1 MNSNSRFP
9 TPRFP
14 IRQFVSR
21 CGFTLVEL
29 LVVIL
34 ILLILAAL
42 AFSLTTRMRAQA
54 VMTTDISR
62 LKEIGT
68 LLGLFEADNNGC
80 FPCEKDAE
88 GRGTTDF
95 NFPESLDRYLAPAP
109 KFNPSG
115 KYNFQY
121 RDPVLLTG
129 PGAKPYP
136 GWNPQSSYPN
146 LKGPWAFGVNKYLS
160 VSYNWR
166 GIMSK
171 VPDRSRIVV
180 VSCMNTAGGYNMDPD
195 VAAVFEDNVKTLYR
209 VSYPGK
215 KGLYLFCDFRMEQL
229 PGDRGTAYYK
239 AHPNEMNIW
248 RWW

>member
-9 TPRFP
+9 LRTL
-14 IRQFVSR
+14 VSR

-34 ILLILAAL
+34 IVVTLASL
-42 AFSLTTRMRAQA
+42 TFTLTTRMRAQGG
-54 VMTTDISR
+54 MITDIGR

-68 LLGLFEADNNGC
+68 LLGLFEADHNGC
-80 FPCEKDAE
+80 FPCEKDSA
-88 GRGTTDF
+88 GSGTSDF
-95 NFPESLDRYLAPAP
+95 NFPESLDRYLPPAP
-109 KFNPSG
+109 QFNPGG

-121 RDPVLLTG
+121 RDPVLLSG
-129 PGAKPYP
+129 LGARAYP

-146 LKGPWAFGVNKYLS
+146 FKGPWAFGVNKYLS

-166 GIMSK
+166 GIMSQ

-180 VSCMNTAGGYNMDPD
+180 VSCMNSAGGYNMDPD
-195 VAAVFEDNVKTLYR
+195 AKAVFEDNVKTPYR
-209 VSYPGK
+209 VSYPGRK
-215 KGLYLFCDFRMEQL
+215 WLYLFCDFRVEPL
-229 PGDRGTAYYK
+229 SGDRGTAYYK
-239 AHPNEMNIW
+239 AHPNETNIW